1 MEEAMW
7 DPDFEKA
14 VQEFESHAVAAQTR
28 VDSIHPFDKELFK
41 EQLREQLKTAHTDI
55 QKGYELL
62 VKTVFDLSAK
72 GMGLAGME
80 PIGKKSMKSVKS
92 LFPSQE
98 ALDRFSEDELQR
110 LVDEGKPLYEIFG
123 LTTQAMAV
131 MYEAACYLLDQDRD
145 EDARRGFCLLLA
157 LAPHMADFWIGQGA
171 CLIRLKRSEEAV
183 DALEQALSLDPDS
196 TPALL
201 LLCRALVE
209 AGRRGEAEARLSEKI
224 DIAAKEADKKQY
236 EMLEAARF
244 ELSKFASRR

>member
-1 MEEAMW
+1 
-7 DPDFEKA
+7 
-14 VQEFESHAVAAQTR
+14 
-28 VDSIHPFDKELFK
+28 
-41 EQLREQLKTAHTDI
+41 
-55 QKGYELL
+55 
-62 VKTVFDLSAK
+62 
-72 GMGLAGME
+72 
-80 PIGKKSMKSVKS
+80 
-92 LFPSQE
+92 
-98 ALDRFSEDELQR
+98 
-110 LVDEGKPLYEIFG
+110 
-123 LTTQAMAV
+123 
-131 MYEAACYLLDQDRD
+131 
-145 EDARRGFCLLLA
+145 
-157 LAPHMADFWIGQGA
+157 MADFWIGQGA